1 MRGSGRVSCENN
13 ENNKY
18 VRTSETQAIVKG
30 WASHRGLRA
39 SAG

>member
-1 MRGSGRVSCENN
+1 MRGSGRVGCENN
-13 ENNKY
+13 ENKY